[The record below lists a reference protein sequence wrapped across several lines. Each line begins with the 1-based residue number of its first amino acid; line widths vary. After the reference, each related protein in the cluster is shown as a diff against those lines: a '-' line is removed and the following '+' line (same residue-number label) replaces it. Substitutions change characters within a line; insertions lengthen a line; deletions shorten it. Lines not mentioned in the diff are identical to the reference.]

1 MVRVIMIK
9 LTGETYMTTNIISP
23 IVVTS
28 NGSGYNTPN
37 VTLAL
42 GTLRMNSTTGR
53 METWNGLAWITI
65 SVDFDSDTIKNYI
78 KNVMNDVSKHVT
90 TRAPDNVT
98 INDALGEWIEA
109 CERFKVIVTLAE
121 HSK

>member
-1 MVRVIMIK
+1 
-9 LTGETYMTTNIISP
+9 MTTNIISP

>member
-1 MVRVIMIK
+1 MSLV
-9 LTGETYMTTNIISP
+9 TPIIVS
-23 IVVTS
+23 S
-28 NGSGYNTPN
+28 SGSGYLNPTTAVSSPIWGSPA
-37 VTLAL
+37 TQTA
-42 GTLRMNSTTGR
+42 GTLRMNTTTGQ

-65 SVDFDSDTIKNYI
+65 SMDFDSDTIKNYI